1 MEKLVYVD
9 RRNTNCNKWD
19 GQQKMF
25 GEEGL
30 HAMWVADMDF
40 RVPECVVSALREY
53 VESGV
58 YGYYKIPDAYY
69 QAFIDWEREHHGYEV
84 KKEWIRFS
92 PGVVA
97 GFHWLLQILTEEN
110 DAVIV
115 NTPVYYPFLDAV
127 KNNHRNLICSDLKN
141 ENGEYSIDFDDF
153 EKKIVDNDVK
163 AFILCSPHNPVGR
176 VWRKEELKEM
186 LEICHRHHVY
196 VISDE
201 IHQDFVF
208 GNKITDHQVKLFILC
223 SPHNPAGRVW
233 KKEELKRLFEIC
245 RAHQVYII
253 SDEIH
258 QDLVFGEN
266 KHIPSLSIGEYND
279 IMVSIVAAS
288 KTFNIAGAQNSM
300 VIIPDEK
307 LQEKWDAYVKG
318 NRVLGGNAFGYVA
331 AQAAYTGGNEWLTL
345 VLDQIEENYQYL
357 KAELAEKLPE
367 AVVTPLEGTYL
378 CWINLE
384 AYVSAD
390 EMKEVIQ
397 KKCRLAVDFGDW
409 FGGERF
415 GTFIRMNLATSKENV
430 EIGVNALI
438 MNLMRK

>member
-127 KNNHRNLICSDLKN
+127 KNN
-141 ENGEYSIDFDDF
+141 
-153 EKKIVDNDVK
+153 
-163 AFILCSPHNPVGR
+163 
-176 VWRKEELKEM
+176 
-186 LEICHRHHVY
+186 
-196 VISDE
+196 
-201 IHQDFVF
+201 Q
-208 GNKITDHQVKLFILC
+208 
-223 SPHNPAGRVW
+223 
-233 KKEELKRLFEIC
+233 LFEIC

-266 KHIPSLSIGEYND
+266 KHIPSLSTGEYDD

-345 VLDQIEENYQYL
+345 VLGQIEENYQYL

>member
-1 MEKLVYVD
+1 MKYDFTTLLNRKGHDALALDVLPIKDVEVD
-9 RRNTNCNKWD
+9 PNFSTIP
-19 GQQKMF
+19 
-25 GEEGL
+25 
-30 HAMWVADMDF
+30 MWVADMNYPVF
-40 RVPECVVSALREY
+40 ENIQKQMIERINEPHFGYFEMPEDYYKAIQFWQKETHGIDVEKEAIGYENGVLGILSSALEAFSA
-53 VESGV
+53 SGEPILV
-58 YGYYKIPDAYY
+58 QSPCYIGFIHTLNNLGRKI
-69 QAFIDWEREHHGYEV
+69 IDSPLKKADNWAMDYED
-84 KKEWIRFS
+84 I
-92 PGVVA
+92 
-97 GFHWLLQILTEEN
+97 
-110 DAVIV
+110 
-115 NTPVYYPFLDAV
+115 
-127 KNNHRNLICSDLKN
+127 
-141 ENGEYSIDFDDF
+141 
-153 EKKIVDNDVK
+153 EKKIIKHNIHF
-163 AFILCSPHNPVGR
+163 AIFCSPHNP
-176 VWRKEELKEM
+176 
-186 LEICHRHHVY
+186 
-196 VISDE
+196 
-201 IHQDFVF
+201 
-208 GNKITDHQVKLFILC
+208 T
-223 SPHNPAGRVW
+223 GRVW

-266 KHIPSLSIGEYND
+266 KHIPSLSTGEYDD

-384 AYVSAD
+384 AYVRAD

-438 MNLMRK
+438 ANLVRK

>member
-153 EKKIVDNDVK
+153 EKKI
-163 AFILCSPHNPVGR
+163 
-176 VWRKEELKEM
+176 
-186 LEICHRHHVY
+186 
-196 VISDE
+196 
-201 IHQDFVF
+201 
-208 GNKITDHQVKLFILC
+208 TDHQVKLFILC

-266 KHIPSLSIGEYND
+266 KHIPSLSTGEYDD

-331 AQAAYTGGNEWLTL
+331 AQAAYAGGNEWLTL

-357 KAELAEKLPE
+357 KAELAEKLPK

-384 AYVSAD
+384 AYVRAD

-415 GTFIRMNLATSKENV
+415 AAFIRMNLATSKENV

-438 MNLMRK
+438 ANLVRK

>member
-1 MEKLVYVD
+1 M
-9 RRNTNCNKWD
+9 
-19 GQQKMF
+19 
-25 GEEGL
+25 
-30 HAMWVADMDF
+30 
-40 RVPECVVSALREY
+40 
-53 VESGV
+53 ESGV

-69 QAFIDWEREHHGYEV
+69 QVFIDWEREHHGYEV

-153 EKKIVDNDVK
+153 EKKI
-163 AFILCSPHNPVGR
+163 
-176 VWRKEELKEM
+176 
-186 LEICHRHHVY
+186 
-196 VISDE
+196 
-201 IHQDFVF
+201 
-208 GNKITDHQVKLFILC
+208 TDHQVKLFILC

-266 KHIPSLSIGEYND
+266 KHIPSLSTGEYDD

-331 AQAAYTGGNEWLTL
+331 AQAAYAGGNEWLTL

-438 MNLMRK
+438 ANLVRK

>member
-208 GNKITDHQVKLFILC
+208 GD
-223 SPHNPAGRVW
+223 
-233 KKEELKRLFEIC
+233 KKQTPSYLMTE
-245 RAHQVYII
+245 HW
-253 SDEIH
+253 DEI
-258 QDLVFGEN
+258 LT
-266 KHIPSLSIGEYND
+266 ITAP
-279 IMVSIVAAS
+279 S
-288 KTFNIAGAQNSM
+288 KTFNLAGGQNSF
-300 VIIPDEK
+300 VIIADEN
-307 LQEKWDAYVKG
+307 LRAKWDDFAK
-318 NRVLGGNAFGYVA
+318 RIRLMTGNAFGFVA
-331 AQAAYTGGNEWLTL
+331 AEAAYKGGQEWLDK
-345 VLDQIEENYQYL
+345 VKKQIVDNDQYL
-357 KAELAEKLPE
+357 RELFKENLPKV
-367 AVVTPLEGTYL
+367 VVTPLEATYL
-378 CWINLE
+378 VWIDLR
-384 AYVSAD
+384 AYIKPED
-390 EMKEVIQ
+390 TKEFIQ

-409 FGGERF
+409 FGGDRF
-415 GTFIRMNLATSKENV
+415 NGFIRMNLATSRENV
-430 EIGVNALI
+430 EIGVKRIIDGILGE
-438 MNLMRK
+438 K

>member
-1 MEKLVYVD
+1 MEKITYVD

-19 GQQKMF
+19 GQTKMF

-40 RVPECVVSALREY
+40 RVPACVEAALKKY

-69 QAFIDWEREHHGYEV
+69 QAFINWEREHHGYEV
-84 KKEWIRFS
+84 KKDWIRFS

-97 GFHWLLQILTEEN
+97 GFHWLVQMLTEPE

-127 KNNHRNLICSDLKN
+127 KNNHRTLICSDLIN
-141 ENGEYSIDFDDF
+141 EHGVYSIDFKDF
-153 EKKIVDNDVK
+153 EEKIVAND
-163 AFILCSPHNPVGR
+163 
-176 VWRKEELKEM
+176 
-186 LEICHRHHVY
+186 
-196 VISDE
+196 
-201 IHQDFVF
+201 
-208 GNKITDHQVKLFILC
+208 VKLFILC

-233 KKEELKRLFEIC
+233 KKEELEHLFEIC
-245 RAHQVYII
+245 RKHRVFVV

-258 QDLVFGEN
+258 QDLVFDGH
-266 KHIPSLSIGEYND
+266 KHIPSLSVGDYADMMI
-279 IMVSIVAAS
+279 SIAAPS

-300 VIIPDEK
+300 VVIPDEM
-307 LQEKWDAYVKG
+307 LREKWDAYVKG

-331 AQAAYTGGNEWLTL
+331 AQAAYEGGADWLEG
-345 VLDQIEENYQYL
+345 VLDQIHENYEYL
-357 KAELAEKLPE
+357 KKELGEKLPE

-378 CWINLE
+378 CWIDLK
-384 AYVSAD
+384 AYVQAENLKD
-390 EMKEVIQ
+390 VIQ

-415 GTFIRMNLATSKENV
+415 GTFIRMNLATSMENV
-430 EIGVNALI
+430 KIGVESLI
-438 MNLMRK
+438 HNLG

>member
-1 MEKLVYVD
+1 MEELIYVD
-9 RRNTNCNKWD
+9 RRNSNCNKWD
-19 GQQKMF
+19 GQTAMF

-40 RVPECVVSALREY
+40 KIPQCVQKALHEY
-53 VESGV
+53 VDFGAI
-58 YGYYKIPDAYY
+58 GYYRIPDGYY
-69 QAFIDWEREHHGYEV
+69 DAFINWEKKHFNFEV
-84 KKEWIRFS
+84 KREWLRFA

-97 GFHWLLQILTEEN
+97 AFNWMIQMLTKKG

-115 NTPVYYPFLDAV
+115 MTPVYYPFLQAV
-127 KNNHRNLICSDLKN
+127 TNNERKLITSDLVN
-141 ENGEYSIDFDDF
+141 ENGNYTIDFDDF
-153 EKKIVDNDVK
+153 EK
-163 AFILCSPHNPVGR
+163 
-176 VWRKEELKEM
+176 
-186 LEICHRHHVY
+186 
-196 VISDE
+196 
-201 IHQDFVF
+201 
-208 GNKITDHQVKLFILC
+208 KITDHQVKLFILC

-331 AQAAYTGGNEWLTL
+331 AQAAYAGGNEWLTL

-378 CWINLE
+378 CLINLE

-438 MNLMRK
+438 ANLVRK

>member
-1 MEKLVYVD
+1 MEKLIYVD

-19 GQQKMF
+19 GQYKMF

-40 RVPECVVSALREY
+40 RVPECVVEALKKY

-69 QAFIDWEREHHGYEV
+69 QAFINWEKEHHGYEV

-97 GFHWLLQILTEEN
+97 GFHWLVQMLTEEK

-127 KNNHRNLICSDLKN
+127 KNNHRRLICSDLK
-141 ENGEYSIDFDDF
+141 EQDGVYSIDFEDF
-153 EKKIVDNDVK
+153 ERKI
-163 AFILCSPHNPVGR
+163 
-176 VWRKEELKEM
+176 EE
-186 LEICHRHHVY
+186 
-196 VISDE
+196 
-201 IHQDFVF
+201 
-208 GNKITDHQVKLFILC
+208 NNVKLFILC

-245 RAHQVYII
+245 KEHQVYII

-258 QDLVFGEN
+258 QDLVFGEH
-266 KHIPSLSIGEYND
+266 KHIPSLSVGDYD
-279 IMVSIVAAS
+279 KIMVSIVAAS

-300 VIIPDEK
+300 VIIPDEE
-307 LQEKWDAYVKG
+307 LQEKWDTYVKG

-331 AQAAYTGGNEWLTL
+331 AEAAYAGGGEWLQS
-345 VLDQIEENYQYL
+345 VLTQINENYHYL
-357 KAELAEKLPE
+357 KAELEQNLPE

-378 CWINLE
+378 CWINLG
-384 AYVSAD
+384 AYVKAED
-390 EMKEVIQ
+390 MKEIIQ
-397 KKCRLAVDFGDW
+397 KKCHLAVDFGDW
-409 FGGERF
+409 FGGEHF
-415 GTFIRMNLATSKENV
+415 GTL
-430 EIGVNALI
+430 
-438 MNLMRK
+438 